1 MQKIHLKVRY
11 FERRLSK
18 SLKKVTFLLNPVPF
32 NGQNYQKQKEPG
44 TND

>member
-1 MQKIHLKVRY
+1 MQKIHLKVKY

-18 SLKKVTFLLNPVPF
+18 RLKKVTFLLNPVPF